1 MSKADEFPQALKR
14 FFIARRFCPPQVV
27 KGGGSAERLRLA
39 ARLALCYDISGNL
52 IARH

>member
-14 FFIARRFCPPQVV
+14 FFIARRFCPPQAV
-27 KGGGSAERLRLA
+27 KRGGSEERLRLA
-39 ARLALCYDISGNL
+39 ARLALCFKISGTL